1 MKLKRLLSA
10 LVVFTIVMTSVV
22 CSVSAAATYT
32 VTTGYNLNTGKV
44 TLNASVTGATDGDM
58 VSYIIYGDD
67 VVDETETITEGNI
80 IHIDQATVSGNTAN
94 FDAVSFDSDAIKNRN
109 IQFASTANETST
121 DRVTVTK
128 NEYMVTVDAR
138 QALNSLKNFDGAAID
153 IIVLDKNGDP
163 TTHTLTYTPNNVDPE
178 TYEPTNNVG
187 RLAYL
192 PADATG
198 IIIDFQKYSSAT
210 RGAVSSIALRNAT
223 EWTVASN
230 GQGSF
235 NQKTLKNS
243 TTIFQ
248 SDALT
253 KDGDSASDYELGNV
267 SVNNLINGRYKATIS
282 NGKINGTDVDWT
294 AGAYI
299 DIYGMT
305 APTAQLNQVS
315 ASSTKYMTIDSAPV
329 VVKNGNETTIT
340 FLATNLTDETEF
352 GLNVYAYP
360 KAALDNTTASNTAGV
375 TGTLVGSYKAFNGAS
390 ADGKFAIQLHDT
402 LGELNTDTYYYE
414 AVPFIGEDPVELN
427 VFDLNY
433 YTIDRNTTAIE
444 E

>member
-67 VVDETETITEGNI
+67 VVNETETITEGNI

-94 FDAVSFDSDAIKNRN
+94 FDAVSFDPAAIKNRN

-121 DRVTVTK
+121 DRVTK

-138 QALNSLKNFDGAAID
+138 QALNSLTNFDGTAID

-223 EWTVASN
+223 EWTE
-230 GQGSF
+230 GSF
-235 NQKTLKNS
+235 NQKKLENS

-248 SDALT
+248 SEALT
-253 KDGDSASDYELGNV
+253 ENGTSASDYELGNV
-267 SVNNLINGRYKATIS
+267 SVNKLINGRYKATIS

-294 AGAYI
+294 AGACI

-305 APTAQLNQVS
+305 APTAQLNSVS

-340 FLATNLTDETEF
+340 FLATNLTEETKF

-402 LGELNTDTYYYE
+402 LGELNTDTCYYE

-433 YTIDRNTTAIE
+433 YTIDRNTTATVE
-444 E
+444 